1 MEQMKIS
8 RVWVDATHVY
18 AETINGIRASYAFS
32 DWPRLANATEE
43 ERQDFHL
50 SYSGIHWPQIDE
62 DLSFE
67 GMFVDNHLCER
78 SPKEEL
84 ICYPP
89 AKQALSE
96 LPPLPDPPECLK
108 DLDYSGY

>member
-18 AETINGIRASYAFS
+18 AETTSGIRASYAFS

-67 GMFVDNHLCER
+67 GMFEDNHLCSIIAYLQCSYR
-78 SPKEEL
+78 DPKFL
-84 ICYPP
+84 LTI
-89 AKQALSE
+89 KGTILN
-96 LPPLPDPPECLK
+96 
-108 DLDYSGY
+108 